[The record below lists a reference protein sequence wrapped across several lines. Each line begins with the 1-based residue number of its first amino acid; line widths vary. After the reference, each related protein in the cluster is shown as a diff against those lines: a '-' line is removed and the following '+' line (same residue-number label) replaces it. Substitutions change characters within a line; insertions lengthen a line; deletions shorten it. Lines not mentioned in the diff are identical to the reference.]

1 MKGGHYIMA
10 RRNMYDKLIKYSN
23 IQEEMKLIKG
33 SETDYITPSGKI
45 YKDYGNNMFFPKAT
59 FINKTNNY
67 LYCNIT
73 YPEGQ
78 RQRRVHILVA
88 EAYVNNP
95 NPKEYTIV
103 MHKDNNKSNPNADNL
118 QWGTVSQNTKQA
130 FDDGLQINAKGWE
143 DSQSIHVCSFDLE
156 GNLLNKYGS
165 VGAASREIGVTKTTI
180 LNQCN
185 HNLKTKPR
193 CGYYF
198 RYLSE
203 YEKRGF
209 VL

>member
-1 MKGGHYIMA
+1 MA
-10 RRNMYDKLIKYSN
+10 KRKMSDKLIDKSE
-23 IQEEMKLIKG
+23 IKEELRLIKG
-33 SETDYITPSGKI
+33 SETDYITPSGEI
-45 YKDYGNNMFFPKAT
+45 YKDYGNNKFYHKAQWT
-59 FINKTNNY
+59 TWGY
-67 LYCNIT
+67 WYCGIT

-78 RQRRVHILVA
+78 KQRRVHILVA
-88 EAYVNNP
+88 EAYVPNP
-95 NPKEYTIV
+95 NNYPIV
-103 MHKDNNKSNPNADNL
+103 MHKDDNKQNKHYTNL
-118 QWGTVSQNTKQA
+118 EWGTISQNTKDA
-130 FDDGLQINAKGWE
+130 YRKGWANNNSSWE
-143 DSQSIHVCSFDLE
+143 DSQSIHVCNFDLQ

-165 VGAASREIGVTKTTI
+165 VGEASRELRVTKTTI

-203 YEKRGF
+203 YEKEGF

>member
-1 MKGGHYIMA
+1 MA
-10 RRNMYDKLIKYSN
+10 QRKMTDKLISRN
-23 IQEEMKLIKG
+23 SITEELRLIKD

-45 YKDYGNNMFFPKAT
+45 YKDYGNNMMYPKAN
-59 FINKTNNY
+59 FINKNNGY
-67 LYCNIT
+67 LYCGIT

-88 EAYVNNP
+88 EAYIPNP
-95 NPKEYTIV
+95 NNYSVV
-103 MHKDNNKSNPNADNL
+103 MHIDNNKANPNVNNL
-118 QWGTVSQNTKQA
+118 QWGTVSQNTQAA
-130 FDDGLQINAKGWE
+130 FDDGLQVNDKSWE
-143 DSQSIHVCSFDLE
+143 DSQSVHVCAFDLQQ
-156 GNLLNKYGS
+156 NLINKYGS
-165 VGAASREIGVTKTTI
+165 VSEASRQLGVTKTTI

-185 HNLKTKPR
+185 HGVKTKPR

-203 YEKRGF
+203 YETKGF